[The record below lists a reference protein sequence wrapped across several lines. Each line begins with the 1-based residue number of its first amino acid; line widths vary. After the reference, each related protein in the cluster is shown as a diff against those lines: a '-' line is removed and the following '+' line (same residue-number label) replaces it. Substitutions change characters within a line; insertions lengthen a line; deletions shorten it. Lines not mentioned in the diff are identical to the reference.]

1 MLLVT
6 MPSNAALRLF
16 VLCLV
21 AGVMSACS
29 HTEANDAKASWDPK
43 AAAVYLDQREV
54 TWMGWIGAAR
64 DHDTFCVAC
73 HTAIPY
79 ALARPALRKT
89 LAEDGLSVDERKLID
104 NVTKRVQLWSKIDPF
119 YDDEA
124 YGSGKVAQS
133 RGTEAVV
140 NALILA
146 SYDSQNGHLSD
157 TTRSAFRNLW
167 ALQKMEGDE
176 RGAWSWLQFGMEPF
190 EAKDSPYY
198 GACLAAVAVGLA
210 PENYRSTPEIQG
222 NLRMLREYLDREYET
237 QSTINRVVLL
247 WASTKLPDLLQS
259 DRQKSIINEL
269 WEDQRSD
276 GGWDLPSLAFPRD
289 WSLHSFVRERLRSDG
304 TRQVTR
310 SDGYATGLITFSLE
324 QAGIPVTDP
333 RLLRGLSW
341 LERNQNK
348 AEGFWPSVSV
358 NLRRNPSS
366 NVGHFMDDAAT
377 GFAVLALSGNIA
389 SGKSEVTTPMPQS
402 VSRRDPEK
410 R

>member
-1 MLLVT
+1 
-6 MPSNAALRLF
+6 
-16 VLCLV
+16 
-21 AGVMSACS
+21 
-29 HTEANDAKASWDPK
+29 
-43 AAAVYLDQREV
+43 
-54 TWMGWIGAAR
+54 
-64 DHDTFCVAC
+64 
-73 HTAIPY
+73 
-79 ALARPALRKT
+79 
-89 LAEDGLSVDERKLID
+89 
-104 NVTKRVQLWSKIDPF
+104 
-119 YDDEA
+119 
-124 YGSGKVAQS
+124 
-133 RGTEAVV
+133 
-140 NALILA
+140 
-146 SYDSQNGHLSD
+146 
-157 TTRSAFRNLW
+157 
-167 ALQKMEGDE
+167 
-176 RGAWSWLQFGMEPF
+176 
-190 EAKDSPYY
+190 
-198 GACLAAVAVGLA
+198 
-210 PENYRSTPEIQG
+210 
-222 NLRMLREYLDREYET
+222 MLREYLDREYET

-389 SGKSEVTTPMPQS
+389 SGKSEVTTPIPQS

>member
-1 MLLVT
+1 MRLST
-6 MPSNAALRLF
+6 RNAALRLF

-29 HTEANDAKASWDPK
+29 HTEANEAKASWDPK

-64 DHDTFCVAC
+64 DQDTFCIAC

-89 LAEDGLSVDERKLID
+89 LAENGLSVDERKLID
-104 NVTKRVQLWSKIDPF
+104 NVAKRVQLWSKIDPF
-119 YDDEA
+119 YGDEV

-133 RGTEAVV
+133 RGTEAVLD
-140 NALILA
+140 ALILA
-146 SYDSQNGHLSD
+146 SYDSHNGHLSD
-157 TTRSAFRNLW
+157 TTRSAFHNMW
-167 ALQKMEGDE
+167 ALQQTEGNE

-198 GACLAAVAVGLA
+198 GACLAAIAVALA
-210 PENYRSTPEIQG
+210 PENYRSTPEIQT
-222 NLRMLREYLDREYET
+222 NLRMLREYLDRNYET
-237 QSTINRVVLL
+237 QSTIDRAVLL
-247 WASTKLPDLLQS
+247 WASTKLSGLVDPA
-259 DRQKSIINEL
+259 RQKSIISEL
-269 WEDQRSD
+269 WEDQHSD
-276 GGWDLPSLAFPRD
+276 GGWDLASLAFPRD

-310 SDGYATGLITFSLE
+310 SDGYATALITFSLE
-324 QAGIPVTDP
+324 QAGIPATDP
-333 RLLRGLSW
+333 RLFRSLSW

-377 GFAVLALSGNIA
+377 GFAVLALSGDIA
-389 SGKSEVTTPMPQS
+389 SVKSEVTAHVSQS
-402 VSRRDPEK
+402 LNRRDLEK
-410 R
+410 K